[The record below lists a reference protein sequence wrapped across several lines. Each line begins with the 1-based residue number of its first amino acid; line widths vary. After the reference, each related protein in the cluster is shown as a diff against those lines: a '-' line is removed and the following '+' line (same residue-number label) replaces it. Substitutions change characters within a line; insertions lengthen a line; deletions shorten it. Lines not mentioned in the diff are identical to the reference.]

1 MFNHWPIYPV
11 SVVFHCF
18 NHKYWKHFPL
28 FVSLKNCHRSRNG
41 FSLTILQNISAFGT
55 TPQSPTY
62 QKISLTLK
70 VPVALLA
77 SKVGP
82 ESKKDKSNSFCFL
95 FTKGKELTRP
105 LLMDMRDGQGTWWS
119 SRRPASSQPSWKH
132 LYLEVTRSHPCLFS
146 DGGVAC
152 TGALRWV

>member
-1 MFNHWPIYPV
+1 MFSIVLIIILKALPIV
-11 SVVFHCF
+11 CF
-18 NHKYWKHFPL
+18 L
-28 FVSLKNCHRSRNG
+28 TNCHRSRNG
-41 FSLTILQNISAFGT
+41 FSSTILQNVSAFGT
-55 TPQSPTY
+55 TTKPTY
-62 QKISLTLK
+62 QKSSLTLK

-82 ESKKDKSNSFCFL
+82 ENKKDKSNSFCFFFL

-105 LLMDMRDGQGTWWS
+105 LLMDMRDGRGTRGS
-119 SRRPASSQPSWKH
+119 SRTPASFQPSCKH
-132 LYLEVTRSHPCLFS
+132 LYLEVTRSQPCLFS